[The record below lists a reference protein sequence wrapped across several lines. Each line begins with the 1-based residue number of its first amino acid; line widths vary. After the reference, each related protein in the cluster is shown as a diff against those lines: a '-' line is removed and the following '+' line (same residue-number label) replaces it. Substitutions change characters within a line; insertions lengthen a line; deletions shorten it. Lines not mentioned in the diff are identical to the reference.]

1 MFYTVV
7 SSGRNSETCCPTN
20 WCDLQLSVTVMPAEA
35 TTVTSR
41 SKKARKASDA
51 DPTVVKAAVVDGLAG
66 TATTAVV

>member
-1 MFYTVV
+1 M
-7 SSGRNSETCCPTN
+7 
-20 WCDLQLSVTVMPAEA
+20 QLSVTVMPAEA

-51 DPTVVKAAVVDGLAG
+51 DPTVVKAVVKAAVVDGPAG